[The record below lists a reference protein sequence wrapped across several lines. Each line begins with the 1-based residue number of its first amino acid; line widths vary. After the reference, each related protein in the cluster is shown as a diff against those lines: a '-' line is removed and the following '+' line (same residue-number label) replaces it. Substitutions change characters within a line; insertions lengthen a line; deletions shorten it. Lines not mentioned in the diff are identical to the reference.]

1 MFIEGSKCL
10 WPSIFTKDMPDF
22 FESESK
28 MMCAGP
34 GSQVQDRYEHTGANP
49 EKGLEGAGQC
59 VLYLIRRSK
68 GDNKRHN

>member
-1 MFIEGSKCL
+1 
-10 WPSIFTKDMPDF
+10 MPDF

-49 EKGLEGAGQC
+49 EKGLEGAGAC
-59 VLYLIRRSK
+59 VLYLIRSSK